1 MSATIKICGLKD
13 YDAIQTAV
21 DTGAKYLGF
30 VCDYPKSP
38 RSLSPYKLAEI
49 TKNISN
55 LDAYKVAV
63 VVDPD
68 DTLIHII
75 KDSVDFLQLHGSETN
90 ERVLDIKKKF
100 NLNVI
105 KAIKVKT
112 EDDLKQIDTY
122 TNADDLLL
130 DTPAMEQS
138 ELFNFNLLD
147 YRNINSYFLAGGI
160 NIDNV
165 AQALQ
170 FTSKLDI
177 SSGLE
182 SELGVKDL
190 EKIKDFMKEVKRHA

>member
-182 SELGVKDL
+182 SEPGLKDL

>member
-105 KAIKVKT
+105 KAIKIKT
-112 EDDLKQIDTY
+112 ENDLKQFDAY
-122 TNADDLLL
+122 TGADDLLL
-130 DTPAMEQS
+130 DTPAMEKS

-182 SELGVKDL
+182 SEPGVKDL

>member
-30 VCDYPKSP
+30 VCNYPKSP

-182 SELGVKDL
+182 SEPGVKDL

>member
-13 YDAIQTAV
+13 YDVIQTAV
-21 DTGAKYLGF
+21 DTGAQYLGF

-49 TKNISN
+49 AKNISN
-55 LDAYKVAV
+55 LNAYRVAV

-105 KAIKVKT
+105 KAIKIKT

-122 TNADDLLL
+122 TGADDLLL
-130 DTPAMEQS
+130 DTPAMEKS

-182 SELGVKDL
+182 SEPGVKDL